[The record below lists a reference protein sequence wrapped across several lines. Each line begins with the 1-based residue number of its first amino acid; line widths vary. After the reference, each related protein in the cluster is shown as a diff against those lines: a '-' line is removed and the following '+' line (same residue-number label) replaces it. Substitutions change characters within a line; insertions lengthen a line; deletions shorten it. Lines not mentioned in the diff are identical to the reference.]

1 MNRLIE
7 SAGLSKLVDAIQK
20 RCSPVPHGAIRIDDD
35 GDDDDDDGD
44 GDDDDDDDYYCHHMA
59 MNASSVDSLS

>member
-7 SAGLSKLVDAIQK
+7 YAGLSKLADAIQK

-44 GDDDDDDDYYCHHMA
+44 GDGDEEDDDDDDDDDDPEA
-59 MNASSVDSLS
+59 MW